1 MGHNYNNY
9 DMRLKSWLPRADPDL
24 TEEAEISCFACD
36 VPFPEV
42 RQTSVLLGTIVMA
55 NSLIVLR

>member
-1 MGHNYNNY
+1 MGHKYDNYG
-9 DMRLKSWLPRADPDL
+9 MRLNSWPPRADSDL

-42 RQTSVLLGTIVMA
+42 RQTSVLLGTTVMA
-55 NSLIVLR
+55 NSLIVLL